1 MREVASQVL
10 RSAGHRV
17 LAAGNAVEAIAALH
31 GHANEFHMGL
41 GPPMGVKKRLLRFT
55 DSK

>member
-41 GPPMGVKKRLLRFT
+41 RPTHGGEKEAAEVH
-55 DSK
+55 